1 MRIEALDHVQLAMPV
16 GEEELARRFYSGL
29 LGIPEVP
36 KPPLLAKRGG
46 CWFER
51 GSLKLHLGVDLE
63 FRPACKAH
71 PAFIVTELASLVAR
85 LKEGDVAV
93 DEEEPLPG
101 FNRCYVSDPFGNRI
115 EFLEPIAM
123 PFAG

>member
-36 KPPLLAKRGG
+36 KPPHLAKRGG

-51 GSLKLHLGVDLE
+51 GSLKVHLGVDRG
-63 FRPACKAH
+63 FCPARKAH
-71 PAFIVTELASLVAR
+71 PAFIVTDLASLVAR
-85 LKEGDVAV
+85 LKDGDVAV
-93 DEEEPLPG
+93 DEDEPLPG
-101 FNRCYVSDPFGNRI
+101 FNRCYASDPFGNRI

-123 PFAG
+123 PFSE